1 MNGADPQAGFGT
13 YRPRPPLYRGV
24 ATSSTYFTLRDGV
37 RLAAELMLPKGLPSG
52 TRIPALVQQTRYWRA
67 ADLHPP
73 LGWFVN
79 PTDLAPELKDHVPFF
94 TSRGYALVSVDIRGT
109 GASFGTWS
117 YPWADDSVRDAGDI
131 VDWIVAQPW
140 SNGRVGGLG
149 VSYVGTT
156 AELLAVPSHPAVK
169 AIAAMFNHPDAFC
182 DIAFPGGILNRRFI
196 GIWSQFNQA
205 LDQNRIP
212 AEFGLLARLVV
223 KGVKPVDQEDGRRL
237 LAEAIQAH
245 AQNGNIFRTAELVT
259 YRDQQDQTPNVTVD
273 QIAVHRYQAE
283 MARSAVPVLGWGSW
297 MDAGT
302 ADAVI
307 RRFWTVPSATR
318 AVIGAWDHGGSSHAS
333 PYQRPTAKV
342 DPGLPAQWAETI
354 RFFDAYLNDADDGVR
369 AEKVLYYYT
378 LGEERWKQTS
388 VWPPQ
393 GTTMQRW
400 YLADGHSLSQSLPA
414 GESGTDTYAVDFQ
427 ASSGD
432 RNRWWEMGPAFRH
445 TVVYAKRAEA
455 AQHLL
460 TYTTP
465 PLPEGAEIAGHPVVS
480 LSVAST
486 EPDCAFYVYLEDV
499 DEQGHVTYVT
509 EGQLRAIHRK
519 ISAEPPPYRLQVP
532 YHSFKEADALPLVPG
547 ELSEVTFGLLPTS
560 VLIRK
565 GHRLRLGIAGH
576 DEGTFVRIPASG
588 TPVWTVAR
596 NRVHASYIDLPVVR
610 PAEADF

>member
-52 TRIPALVQQTRYWRA
+52 TRIPALLQQTRYWRA

-79 PTDLAPELKDHVPFF
+79 PTDLAPELKDHIPFF
-94 TSRGYALVSVDIRGT
+94 TSRGYALVSVDVRGT

-223 KGVKPVDQEDGRRL
+223 KGVKPVDREDGRRL

-245 AQNGNIFRTAELVT
+245 AQNGNIFRTAELGC
-259 YRDQQDQTPNVTVD
+259 
-273 QIAVHRYQAE
+273 AG
-283 MARSAVPVLGWGSW
+283 LG
-297 MDAGT
+297 
-302 ADAVI
+302 
-307 RRFWTVPSATR
+307 
-318 AVIGAWDHGGSSHAS
+318 
-333 PYQRPTAKV
+333 
-342 DPGLPAQWAETI
+342 L
-354 RFFDAYLNDADDGVR
+354 
-369 AEKVLYYYT
+369 
-378 LGEERWKQTS
+378 
-388 VWPPQ
+388 
-393 GTTMQRW
+393 
-400 YLADGHSLSQSLPA
+400 
-414 GESGTDTYAVDFQ
+414 
-427 ASSGD
+427 
-432 RNRWWEMGPAFRH
+432 
-445 TVVYAKRAEA
+445 
-455 AQHLL
+455 
-460 TYTTP
+460 
-465 PLPEGAEIAGHPVVS
+465 
-480 LSVAST
+480 
-486 EPDCAFYVYLEDV
+486 
-499 DEQGHVTYVT
+499 
-509 EGQLRAIHRK
+509 GQLDGRRDGRCCDPALLDRPQRHAGGHWRLGSRRVIARK
-519 ISAEPPPYRLQVP
+519 S
-532 YHSFKEADALPLVPG
+532 
-547 ELSEVTFGLLPTS
+547 LPTS
-560 VLIRK
+560 YCQGRSQPTGPVGGDYPLLRCLSARCRRRRPRGEGVVLLHAGR
-565 GHRLRLGIAGH
+565 GAVEADLGLATAGH
-576 DEGTFVRIPASG
+576 D
-588 TPVWTVAR
+588 
-596 NRVHASYIDLPVVR
+596 HAALVLGRRPLPVPV
-610 PAEADF
+610 PAG

>member
-1 MNGADPQAGFGT
+1 
-13 YRPRPPLYRGV
+13 
-24 ATSSTYFTLRDGV
+24 
-37 RLAAELMLPKGLPSG
+37 
-52 TRIPALVQQTRYWRA
+52 
-67 ADLHPP
+67 
-73 LGWFVN
+73 
-79 PTDLAPELKDHVPFF
+79 
-94 TSRGYALVSVDIRGT
+94 
-109 GASFGTWS
+109 
-117 YPWADDSVRDAGDI
+117 
-131 VDWIVAQPW
+131 
-140 SNGRVGGLG
+140 
-149 VSYVGTT
+149 
-156 AELLAVPSHPAVK
+156 
-169 AIAAMFNHPDAFC
+169 
-182 DIAFPGGILNRRFI
+182 
-196 GIWSQFNQA
+196 
-205 LDQNRIP
+205 
-212 AEFGLLARLVV
+212 
-223 KGVKPVDQEDGRRL
+223 
-237 LAEAIQAH
+237 
-245 AQNGNIFRTAELVT
+245 
-259 YRDQQDQTPNVTVD
+259 
-273 QIAVHRYQAE
+273 
-283 MARSAVPVLGWGSW
+283 
-297 MDAGT
+297 
-302 ADAVI
+302 
-307 RRFWTVPSATR
+307 
-318 AVIGAWDHGGSSHAS
+318 
-333 PYQRPTAKV
+333 
-342 DPGLPAQWAETI
+342 
-354 RFFDAYLNDADDGVR
+354 
-369 AEKVLYYYT
+369 
-378 LGEERWKQTS
+378 
-388 VWPPQ
+388 
-393 GTTMQRW
+393 MQRW

-414 GESGTDTYAVDFQ
+414 DELGTDTYAVDFQ

-610 PAEADF
+610 PAQADL